1 MREIGL
7 PSGHITFVDDEDYDW
22 LSVYNWRVLKRPHTK
37 YVLRNFRKSSG
48 EWSGKY
54 MHREIMDMHYGP
66 LDKKSDI
73 DHIDNNGLNNV
84 KSNLRICNRS
94 QNLWNMRDILDGTS
108 RYKGV
113 CWDKKRCKW
122 KAQIAIHGER
132 KQLGRFDN
140 EVDAALAYDK
150 FASENFGE
158 FAKTNFPIVVTN
170 DSSGK

>member
-1 MREIGL
+1 
-7 PSGHITFVDDEDYDW
+7 
-22 LSVYNWRVLKRPHTK
+22 
-37 YVLRNFRKSSG
+37 
-48 EWSGKY
+48 
-54 MHREIMDMHYGP
+54 
-66 LDKKSDI
+66 
-73 DHIDNNGLNNV
+73 
-84 KSNLRICNRS
+84 
-94 QNLWNMRDILDGTS
+94 MRDILDGTS